1 MSHSLEGGERCDHLV
16 VIAITPMLFQYDYSL
31 LDIADGFQA
40 VWGRVPGQEHSA
52 DRAQPSRKFS
62 DGQCVTVKANVKYR
76 LRSHQAQERLNE
88 ERENRRIDSTS
99 NATKRTV

>member
-1 MSHSLEGGERCDHLV
+1 
-16 VIAITPMLFQYDYSL
+16 L

-40 VWGRVPGQEHSA
+40 VWGRVPGEEHGA

-62 DGQCVTVKANVKYR
+62 DGQCVAVKAGVKYR
-76 LRSHQAQERLNE
+76 LRSHQAQEWPNE
-88 ERENRRIDSTS
+88 ERGKRRIDSTS